1 MMRNTS
7 PIGWIPLLF
16 IKVFRD
22 KAFMPFFVSAI
33 LVAVPIIFLST
44 LLDSYYYT
52 PEGQPFEWTLT
63 GKNFLVVNV
72 VEGLSKYFGD
82 HPTWQYLFVYGPAMF
97 TVAYPLILYSVYFYT
112 RESLQKNQ
120 SPEIMYYTIFY
131 FVVFSLIPHKEKRF
145 LLPIFAF
152 AVLAL
157 GYLLVRKVKAWK
169 SKILCFVWTAVIVEI
184 SI

>member
-22 KAFMPFFVSAI
+22 KAFMPFLVSAI

-97 TVAYPLILYSVYFYT
+97 TVAYPLVVYSVYFYT
-112 RESLQKNQ
+112 RESLQKN
-120 SPEIMYYTIFY
+120 
-131 FVVFSLIPHKEKRF
+131 
-145 LLPIFAF
+145 
-152 AVLAL
+152 
-157 GYLLVRKVKAWK
+157 
-169 SKILCFVWTAVIVEI
+169 
-184 SI
+184 